1 MTQIREQRTAWM
13 ILCLLCGFVFLFL
26 IAPSLVVI
34 AMSFGSS
41 PFLTFPPEGF
51 SLQWFDRYFADERWL
66 AATWRSLRIAGVV
79 TLAATVIGTMAALA
93 SAGLRGWLR
102 KALNVLLIL
111 PMILPVIVYALAVY
125 ALYSR
130 LRVVGTDAGL
140 IIAHTV
146 LAVPFVYLT
155 VMAALSRYDASL
167 SQAAASSGANR
178 LQIFWFIMLPII
190 KPGIIAGALFAFIT
204 SFDEVV
210 VANFVSGLD
219 STLPKKMFDHLRFEL
234 TPVLAAIATLLIAV
248 TTTILLIA
256 FRLTWRSA
264 PGQADGRLDETS
276 GLETGTGAA
285 VR

>member
-13 ILCLLCGFVFLFL
+13 ILCLLCGFVFLLL

-41 PFLTFPPEGF
+41 AFLKFPPEGF

-210 VANFVSGLD
+210 VANFVSGFGSYAAKENVRSPSLRAHPGVGGNCHATHR
-219 STLPKKMFDHLRFEL
+219 SDHDNPTDR
-234 TPVLAAIATLLIAV
+234 VSV
-248 TTTILLIA
+248 DV
-256 FRLTWRSA
+256 A
-264 PGQADGRLDETS
+264 PGHGSRRRP
-276 GLETGTGAA
+276 